1 MNAVPLASCA
11 FDPIVDRHDEIDR
24 DRVHVGQFVERNR
37 SLVCFYSPSALEY
50 EVRASAESGRVWTDS
65 NVVVLSELGVA
76 SIRAQCERFDAAG
89 FTGLMPIPEIR
100 APAPKTP

>member
-1 MNAVPLASCA
+1 MSAIDLRFPDDYSEEEW
-11 FDPIVDRHDEIDR
+11 VDRGF
-24 DRVHVGQFVERNR
+24 VPVTVTTGQKVFRL
-37 SLVCFYSPSALEY
+37 SFYSPSALEY